1 MIPLDLTLRYAL
13 QPGWLGP
20 FIEALQKGRARAH
33 ECLGCGSVSF
43 PPLKVCACGSA
54 RQRWTE
60 LSGRASVRFF
70 SDGADGS
77 FGLVRFDGAATDTVA
92 RLDGISAAGHRGA
105 LVAAAADRPAIVLR
119 AIASGDSR

>member
-1 MIPLDLTLRYAL
+1 MIPLDLTLNYTL

-20 FIEALQKGRARAH
+20 FVDALQQGRALAH

-43 PPLKVCACGSA
+43 PPLKVCDCGSD

-60 LSGRASVRFF
+60 LSGRATVRFF
-70 SDGADGS
+70 SDGTDGR

-92 RLDGISAAGHRGA
+92 RLDGISAAGRRGA
-105 LVAAAADRPAIVLR
+105 LVAAGANYPAIVLR
-119 AIASGDSR
+119 ALANGDNP